1 MSVLIFKTR
10 RSIKSYKPE
19 QITDEKLDAILEAG
33 TYAPTGRNKQSPIM
47 VAVQNKELLKKIS
60 AANAAVL
67 GMNSDPFYGAPTV
80 VIVFADSECHTGF
93 EDACL
98 VAGNILNAAHS
109 IGVGGCWI
117 HRAREV
123 FDTDFG
129 KELMREWGVPDR
141 YYGVANCILGYAA
154 EIPEQR
160 PRKDKYFIKIK

>member
-1 MSVLIFKTR
+1 MSVSIFKTR

-80 VIVFADSECHTGF
+80 VIVFADSECHTGTPRTRSVWAAAGST
-93 EDACL
+93 EPVRSLTRILVRSLCESGACPI
-98 VAGNILNAAHS
+98 VITA
-109 IGVGGCWI
+109 
-117 HRAREV
+117 
-123 FDTDFG
+123 
-129 KELMREWGVPDR
+129 
-141 YYGVANCILGYAA
+141 
-154 EIPEQR
+154 
-160 PRKDKYFIKIK
+160 